1 MKHLCHY
8 IFILLSVFLFAACGK
23 KTDAVQ
29 FQADADSL
37 VEAKMQEAISLQEKN
52 EQLTS
57 ELSREDSLLAR
68 FEVSSS
74 ASDKSKQ
81 NPTAEESTDTV
92 PKLTPQQV
100 DSVVFRLTHHYGP
113 NFNFELKA
121 DSMILVPREGDL
133 IQDTCVV
140 RNKDLLVVAQIKR
153 IEASDSTMEDTFL
166 IKVAH
171 DQTTMGWVKESE
183 LLENAVPDDPISQ
196 LIDFM
201 TGSRAIWMSSFL
213 GFGVIAF
220 FFRKMRKQKMSIS
233 LSELKVVDL
242 IEMDSFYPPLLLIL
256 VACVAALYASVQ
268 NFVPEF
274 WQEYYFHP
282 TMNPLLLPPIMAV
295 LVTLVWLTLIVI
307 VAVVIE
313 VYNNFYSFRGI
324 IYLFEIAGVCML
336 VYLLI
341 SWTILIYV
349 GYLLLPILIAYL
361 IYYYFKYI
369 RCTMTCGHCGRKIRE
384 KGICK
389 HCGAINE

>member
-8 IFILLSVFLFAACGK
+8 IFILLSAFLFAACGK

-81 NPTAEESTDTV
+81 NPTTEESTDTV

-233 LSELKVVDL
+233 LSDLKVVDL

-324 IYLFEIAGVCML
+324 IYLFEIAGLCML

>member
-68 FEVSSS
+68 FEVSGS

-81 NPTAEESTDTV
+81 NPTTEESTDTV
-92 PKLTPQQV
+92 PKLTSQQV

-233 LSELKVVDL
+233 LSDLKVVDL

>member
-8 IFILLSVFLFAACGK
+8 IFVLLSAFLFAACGK

-68 FEVSSS
+68 FEVSGS

-324 IYLFEIAGVCML
+324 IYLFEIAGLCML

>member
-8 IFILLSVFLFAACGK
+8 IFVLLSVFLFAACGK

-68 FEVSSS
+68 FEVSGST
-74 ASDKSKQ
+74 SDKSKQ
-81 NPTAEESTDTV
+81 NPTTEESTDTV

-220 FFRKMRKQKMSIS
+220 FFRKMRKQKMPIN
-233 LSELKVVDL
+233 LSDLKVVDL

-324 IYLFEIAGVCML
+324 IYLFEIAGLCML

>member
-1 MKHLCHY
+1 MKHLCRY
-8 IFILLSVFLFAACGK
+8 IFILLSAFLFAACGK

-81 NPTAEESTDTV
+81 NPTTEESTDTV

>member
-8 IFILLSVFLFAACGK
+8 IFILLFVFLFAACGK

-68 FEVSSS
+68 FEVSGS

-81 NPTAEESTDTV
+81 TPTTEESTDTV

-324 IYLFEIAGVCML
+324 IYLFEIAGLCML

-384 KGICK
+384 KGICR

>member
-8 IFILLSVFLFAACGK
+8 IFILLSAFLFAACGK

-81 NPTAEESTDTV
+81 NPTTEESTDTV

-183 LLENAVPDDPISQ
+183 LLENVVPDDPSSQ

-233 LSELKVVDL
+233 LSDLKVVDL

-324 IYLFEIAGVCML
+324 IYLFEIAGLCML

>member
-1 MKHLCHY
+1 MKHLCRY
-8 IFILLSVFLFAACGK
+8 IFILLSAFLFAACGK

-68 FEVSSS
+68 FEVSGS

-81 NPTAEESTDTV
+81 NAGTEESTDTV

-324 IYLFEIAGVCML
+324 IYLFEIAGLCML

-341 SWTILIYV
+341 SWTILIYL

>member
-1 MKHLCHY
+1 MKHLCRY
-8 IFILLSVFLFAACGK
+8 IFVLLSVFLFAACGK

-324 IYLFEIAGVCML
+324 IYLFEIAGLCML
-336 VYLLI
+336 IYLLI

>member
-8 IFILLSVFLFAACGK
+8 IFILLSAFLFAACGK

-74 ASDKSKQ
+74 TSDKSKQ
-81 NPTAEESTDTV
+81 NPTTEESTDTV

>member
-1 MKHLCHY
+1 MKHLCYY

-68 FEVSSS
+68 FEVSGSP
-74 ASDKSKQ
+74 SDKSKQ
-81 NPTAEESTDTV
+81 NPTTEESTDTV

-133 IQDTCVV
+133 IQDTCMV

-196 LIDFM
+196 MIDFM

-220 FFRKMRKQKMSIS
+220 FFRKMRKQKMSIG

-324 IYLFEIAGVCML
+324 IYLFEIAGLCML

>member
-8 IFILLSVFLFAACGK
+8 IFILLSAFLFAACGK

-68 FEVSSS
+68 FEVSGS

-81 NPTAEESTDTV
+81 NPTTEESTDTV

-153 IEASDSTMEDTFL
+153 IEANDSTMEDTFL

-201 TGSRAIWMSSFL
+201 TGSRAIWMSSLL

-233 LSELKVVDL
+233 LSDLKVVDL

>member
-8 IFILLSVFLFAACGK
+8 IFVLFSVFLFAACGK

-81 NPTAEESTDTV
+81 NPTTEESTDTV

-220 FFRKMRKQKMSIS
+220 FFRKMRKQKMSIG
-233 LSELKVVDL
+233 LSDLKVVDL

>member
-8 IFILLSVFLFAACGK
+8 IFVLLSAFLFAACGK

-324 IYLFEIAGVCML
+324 IYLFEIAGLCML

>member
-81 NPTAEESTDTV
+81 NPTTEESTDTV

-242 IEMDSFYPPLLLIL
+242 IEIDSFYPPLLLIL

-324 IYLFEIAGVCML
+324 IYLFEIAGLCML

>member
-8 IFILLSVFLFAACGK
+8 IFVLLSAFLFAACGK

-81 NPTAEESTDTV
+81 NPTTEESTDTV

-233 LSELKVVDL
+233 LSDLKVVDL

-274 WQEYYFHP
+274 WQEYYFPP

-324 IYLFEIAGVCML
+324 IYLFEIAGLCML

>member
-1 MKHLCHY
+1 MKHLCRY

-81 NPTAEESTDTV
+81 NPTTEESTDTV

-220 FFRKMRKQKMSIS
+220 FFRKMRKQKMSIN

-324 IYLFEIAGVCML
+324 IYLFEIAGLCML

-369 RCTMTCGHCGRKIRE
+369 RCMMTCGHCGRKIRE

>member
-1 MKHLCHY
+1 MKHLCRY
-8 IFILLSVFLFAACGK
+8 IFILLSAFLFAACGK

-92 PKLTPQQV
+92 
-100 DSVVFRLTHHYGP
+100 
-113 NFNFELKA
+113 
-121 DSMILVPREGDL
+121 EGDL

>member
-8 IFILLSVFLFAACGK
+8 IFILLSAFLFAACGK

-68 FEVSSS
+68 FEVSGS

-81 NPTAEESTDTV
+81 NPTTEESTDTV

-171 DQTTMGWVKESE
+171 DQTTMGWVKESK

-220 FFRKMRKQKMSIS
+220 FFRKMRKQKMSIG
-233 LSELKVVDL
+233 LSDLKVVDL

-324 IYLFEIAGVCML
+324 IYLFEIAGLCML

>member
-8 IFILLSVFLFAACGK
+8 IFLLLSVFLFAACGK

-81 NPTAEESTDTV
+81 NPTTEESTDTV

>member
-8 IFILLSVFLFAACGK
+8 IFILLSAFLFAACGK

-68 FEVSSS
+68 FEVSGS

-81 NPTAEESTDTV
+81 TPTAEESTDTV

-233 LSELKVVDL
+233 LSDLKVVDL

>member
-68 FEVSSS
+68 FEVSGS

-81 NPTAEESTDTV
+81 NPTTEESTDTV

-233 LSELKVVDL
+233 LSDLKVVDL

>member
-81 NPTAEESTDTV
+81 NPTTEESTDTV

-324 IYLFEIAGVCML
+324 IYLFEIAGLCML

>member
-8 IFILLSVFLFAACGK
+8 IFILLSAFLFAACGK

-68 FEVSSS
+68 FEVSGS

-81 NPTAEESTDTV
+81 NPTTEESTDTV

-183 LLENAVPDDPISQ
+183 LLVNAVPDDPISQ

-220 FFRKMRKQKMSIS
+220 FFRKMRKQKMSIG
-233 LSELKVVDL
+233 LSDLKVVDL

-324 IYLFEIAGVCML
+324 IYLFEIAGLCML

>member
-8 IFILLSVFLFAACGK
+8 IFILLSAFLFAACGK

-81 NPTAEESTDTV
+81 NPTTEESTDTV

-220 FFRKMRKQKMSIS
+220 FFRKMRKQKMSIG

-324 IYLFEIAGVCML
+324 IYLFEIAGLCML
-336 VYLLI
+336 IYLLI

>member
-74 ASDKSKQ
+74 TSEKLKQ
-81 NPTAEESTDTV
+81 NPTTEESTDTV

-220 FFRKMRKQKMSIS
+220 FFRKMRKQKMSIG

-324 IYLFEIAGVCML
+324 IYLFEIAGLCML
-336 VYLLI
+336 IYLLI

>member
-8 IFILLSVFLFAACGK
+8 IFVLLSAFLFAACGK

-68 FEVSSS
+68 FEVSGS

-81 NPTAEESTDTV
+81 NPTTEESTDTV

-201 TGSRAIWMSSFL
+201 TGSRAIWMSSLL

-233 LSELKVVDL
+233 LSDLKVVDL

-324 IYLFEIAGVCML
+324 IYLFEIAGLCML

>member
-1 MKHLCHY
+1 MKHLCRF

-81 NPTAEESTDTV
+81 NPTTEESTDTV

-133 IQDTCVV
+133 IPDTGVV

-153 IEASDSTMEDTFL
+153 IEACDSTMEDTFL

-233 LSELKVVDL
+233 LSDLKVVDL

>member
-8 IFILLSVFLFAACGK
+8 IFVLLSVFLFAACGK

-81 NPTAEESTDTV
+81 NAGTEESTGTV

-220 FFRKMRKQKMSIS
+220 FFRKMRKQKMSIG
-233 LSELKVVDL
+233 LSDLNVVDL
-242 IEMDSFYPPLLLIL
+242 IEMDSFYPSLLLIL

>member
-1 MKHLCHY
+1 MKHLCRY
-8 IFILLSVFLFAACGK
+8 IFILLSAFLFAACGK

-81 NPTAEESTDTV
+81 NTITEESTDTV

-233 LSELKVVDL
+233 LSDLKVVDL

>member
-8 IFILLSVFLFAACGK
+8 IFILLSAFLFAACGK

-81 NPTAEESTDTV
+81 NATTEESTDTV

-220 FFRKMRKQKMSIS
+220 FFRKMRKQKMSIG

-324 IYLFEIAGVCML
+324 IYLFEIAGLCML

>member
-8 IFILLSVFLFAACGK
+8 IFVLLSVFLFAACGK

-68 FEVSSS
+68 FEVSSL

-81 NPTAEESTDTV
+81 NPTTEESTDTV

-153 IEASDSTMEDTFL
+153 IEAIDSTMEDTFL

-233 LSELKVVDL
+233 LSDLKVVDL

-324 IYLFEIAGVCML
+324 IYLFEIAGLCML

-369 RCTMTCGHCGRKIRE
+369 RCTMTWGHCGRKIRE

>member
-8 IFILLSVFLFAACGK
+8 IFILLSAFLFAACGK

-81 NPTAEESTDTV
+81 NIGSEESTDTV

-153 IEASDSTMEDTFL
+153 IEASDSTLEDTFL

-171 DQTTMGWVKESE
+171 DQTTMGWVTESE

-201 TGSRAIWMSSFL
+201 TGSRAIWMSSLL

-220 FFRKMRKQKMSIS
+220 FFRKMRKQQMTIGF
-233 LSELKVVDL
+233 SELKVVDL

-313 VYNNFYSFRGI
+313 VYNNFYSFRRV
-324 IYLFEIAGVCML
+324 IYLFEIAGLCML

>member
-1 MKHLCHY
+1 MKHLCRY
-8 IFILLSVFLFAACGK
+8 IFILLSAFLFAACGK

-68 FEVSSS
+68 FEVSGS

-81 NPTAEESTDTV
+81 NPTTEESTDTV

-233 LSELKVVDL
+233 FSELKVVDL